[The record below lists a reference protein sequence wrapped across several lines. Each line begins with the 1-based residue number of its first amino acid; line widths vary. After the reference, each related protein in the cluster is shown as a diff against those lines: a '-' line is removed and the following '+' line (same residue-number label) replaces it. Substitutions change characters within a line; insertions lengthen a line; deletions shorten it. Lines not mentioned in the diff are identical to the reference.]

1 MWSKQYTRRN
11 KQLGESVVWRQGRK
25 NHPGRAEKGK
35 RILKNKESL
44 RNILDNMHHN
54 NICIVGIPEGEECEQ
69 GIEDQFKDIM
79 TKNFPNHIK
88 GKDTQA

>member
-1 MWSKQYTRRN
+1 
-11 KQLGESVVWRQGRK
+11 
-25 NHPGRAEKGK
+25 
-35 RILKNKESL
+35 
-44 RNILDNMHHN
+44 MHHN

-88 GKDTQA
+88 GKDTQAQEAQTVTKNLDPKNPTPKHLMIKMTKLKDGENPKSCKRKAGN